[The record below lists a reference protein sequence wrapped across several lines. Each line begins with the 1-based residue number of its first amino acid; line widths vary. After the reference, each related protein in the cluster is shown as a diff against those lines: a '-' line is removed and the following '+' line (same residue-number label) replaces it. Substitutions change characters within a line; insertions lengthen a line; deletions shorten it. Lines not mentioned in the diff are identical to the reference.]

1 MKGDQCSNLFSKFI
15 TINQYVDFDQA
26 LSKLY
31 EAIDPNPRIVFYKT
45 LKEDCTF
52 IDEKDENNNLIINEF
67 GNVVF
72 NLGKD
77 YDENNRL
84 IKIDMKLGGTY
95 IVVSAVYLKK
105 KMQ

>member
-1 MKGDQCSNLFSKFI
+1 M
-15 TINQYVDFDQA
+15 DFGQV
-26 LSKLY
+26 LSKKY
-31 EAIDPNPRIVFYKT
+31 EAIAPNPKIVFYRT

-72 NLGKD
+72 DLGKD
-77 YDENNRL
+77 YDENNRH

-95 IVVSAVYLKK
+95 IVVSAVYFKNGKK
-105 KMQ
+105 IETKHNYI